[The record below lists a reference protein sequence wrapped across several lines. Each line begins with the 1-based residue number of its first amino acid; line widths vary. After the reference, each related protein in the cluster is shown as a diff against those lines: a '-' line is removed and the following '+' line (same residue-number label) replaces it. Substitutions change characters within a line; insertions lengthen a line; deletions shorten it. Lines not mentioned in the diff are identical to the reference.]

1 MRSRRTRTLLH
12 PSVPHHLRVPSTTQ
26 MQPPQHNR
34 LSLPEVSP
42 TRAQDLSTPAFGS
55 QRRRAGPVRHDGEAR
70 HLGGLI
76 IWGERGE
83 ARHLGGLIIW
93 GERVVS
99 TRRVRC
105 DSERSAKWEIFRS
118 L

>member
-26 MQPPQHNR
+26 MQPPQYNR

-76 IWGERGE
+76 IWGER
-83 ARHLGGLIIW
+83 
-93 GERVVS
+93 VVS